1 MSRIVAGAAGG
12 QRIAVPPHGV
22 RPTSDRVREA
32 LFSLLEA
39 RGVLEDAVVLDLY
52 AGSGALGLEALSRGA
67 LTATLVERDPR
78 VCGVIQ
84 TNARTTNLTG
94 ALVRRASVPTFLK
107 RATDTVDLVFVDP
120 PYADTE
126 DEVDAVLGLL
136 PPWLSEGALVVLE
149 RDSRTRTPAWP
160 EGLTPEEPRG
170 YGETTLHLAG
180 KAPKA

>member
-1 MSRIVAGAAGG
+1 MAGTARG
-12 QRIAVPPHGV
+12 QRIAVPPVGV

-67 LTATLVERDPR
+67 LSATLVERDPR
-78 VCGVIQ
+78 ACAVIA

-94 ALVRRASVPTFLK
+94 ALVRRAFVATFLR
-107 RATDTVDLVFVDP
+107 RATDTVDLVLVDP
-120 PYADTE
+120 PYAGTE
-126 DEVDAVLGLL
+126 DEVDAVLASL
-136 PPWLSEGALVVLE
+136 PPWLADGALVVVE
-149 RDSRTRTPAWP
+149 RDSRTRTPTWP
-160 EGLTPEEPRG
+160 EGLVPEEPRV

-180 KAPKA
+180 TPGA

>member
-1 MSRIVAGAAGG
+1 MSRIVAGTAGG
-12 QRIAVPPHGV
+12 ARIAVPPTGV

-32 LFSLLEA
+32 LFSLLES
-39 RGVLEDAVVLDLY
+39 RGALEDAVVLDLY

-84 TNARTTNLTG
+84 HNAKSTNLRG
-94 ALVRRASVPTFLK
+94 AMVRRAAVGTFVK
-107 RATDTVDLVFVDP
+107 RPVDSVDLVFVDP

-126 DEVDAVLGLL
+126 DEVDAVLAAL
-136 PPWLSEGALVVLE
+136 PAWLNPGALVVVE

-160 EGLTPEEPRG
+160 EALTPEEPRA
-170 YGETTLHLAG
+170 YGETTLHLATAG
-180 KAPKA
+180 G

>member
-1 MSRIVAGAAGG
+1 VSRIVAGTAGG
-12 QRIAVPPHGV
+12 QRIAVPPAGV

-32 LFSLLEA
+32 LFSLLAA
-39 RGVLEDAVVLDLY
+39 RGVLEDAAVLDLY

-78 VCGVIQ
+78 ACGVIA

-94 ALVRRASVPTFLK
+94 AHVRRAAVTTFL
-107 RATDTVDLVFVDP
+107 RRPTDSVDLVFVDP
-120 PYADTE
+120 PYAGTE
-126 DEVDAVLGLL
+126 DEVDAVLAAL
-136 PPWLSEGALVVLE
+136 PPWLAADALVVVE

-160 EGLTPEEPRG
+160 DGLLAEEPRV

-180 KAPKA
+180 TPEA